1 MLLSGCGA
9 DVQAPK
15 AALELT
21 GRVVDEAHLID
32 PELERQLTARLVRL
46 QQETGAQMVIA
57 TTASLGGEDID
68 AYSLTLAN
76 AWRVGSKERNDG
88 LLLLVAPSERKV
100 RIEVGYG
107 LEMVMTNALCADI
120 IRRSIVPRFRNGDV
134 RGGIVAGTD
143 AIVAVMTKPQT
154 QRKAA

>member
-1 MLLSGCGA
+1 
-9 DVQAPK
+9 
-15 AALELT
+15 
-21 GRVVDEAHLID
+21 
-32 PELERQLTARLVRL
+32 
-46 QQETGAQMVIA
+46 MVIA
-57 TTASLGGEDID
+57 TTASLCGEDID

-76 AWRVGSKERNDG
+76 AWRLGSKERNDG